1 MLFLETSFIINLEVS
16 KLENHERAK
25 EIALKY
31 KNEEK
36 IISKMVLYETMTVL
50 RKLKQNDAKLK
61 KVYNNLIN
69 SENIKIFE
77 DVIYYEKA
85 LEETFTNPIG
95 FFDNLSHIVMIANDI
110 NKIASFDLDFD
121 IFTDIERIG

>member
-1 MLFLETSFIINLEVS
+1 
-16 KLENHERAK
+16 
-25 EIALKY
+25 
-31 KNEEK
+31 
-36 IISKMVLYETMTVL
+36 MVLYETMTVL
-50 RKLKQNDAKLK
+50 RKLKQSDDKLK

-77 DVIYYEKA
+77 DIIYYEKA

-95 FFDNLSHIVMIANDI
+95 FFDNLSHIMMITNGI
-110 NKIASFDLDFD
+110 NKIASFDLNFD